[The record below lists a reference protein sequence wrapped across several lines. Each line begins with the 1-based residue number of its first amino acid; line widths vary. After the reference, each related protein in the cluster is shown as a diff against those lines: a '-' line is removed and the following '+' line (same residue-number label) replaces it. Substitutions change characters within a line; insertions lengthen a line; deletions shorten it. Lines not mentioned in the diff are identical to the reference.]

1 MKTCGFI
8 LQQGTLE
15 QETNKKPPSAHAW
28 PRQGKVS
35 AQKFVA
41 IYCTENTKNKTD
53 THFSP
58 LPPNSK
64 KFERWSFKFRATYLK
79 KRKKLKQT
87 PKQIVTKKPARG
99 VWQTHPL
106 KGLPLKGDGRPVSG
120 LVPYGHKPGRIHSWK
135 CVHMLE
141 PRSYLRPGFF
151 ASTGCFGGAQSFTF
165 WWGWDLGH
173 FVCQSSLH
181 AAPGSHWYPVVHPD
195 GLLTHRCGLPSGAI
209 SAWGRDLPLFLWHL
223 ERNRVDRR
231 YVSK

>member
-79 KRKKLKQT
+79 KKEKTKTNPQT
-87 PKQIVTKKPARG
+87 NSNKET
-99 VWQTHPL
+99 
-106 KGLPLKGDGRPVSG
+106 
-120 LVPYGHKPGRIHSWK
+120 
-135 CVHMLE
+135 
-141 PRSYLRPGFF
+141 
-151 ASTGCFGGAQSFTF
+151 STG
-165 WWGWDLGH
+165 
-173 FVCQSSLH
+173 SL
-181 AAPGSHWYPVVHPD
+181 ANTSPKGSPLEGRREASV
-195 GLLTHRCGLPSGAI
+195 RI
-209 SAWGRDLPLFLWHL
+209 SALWTQTWEDTFLEMCSHAGA
-223 ERNRVDRR
+223 
-231 YVSK
+231 